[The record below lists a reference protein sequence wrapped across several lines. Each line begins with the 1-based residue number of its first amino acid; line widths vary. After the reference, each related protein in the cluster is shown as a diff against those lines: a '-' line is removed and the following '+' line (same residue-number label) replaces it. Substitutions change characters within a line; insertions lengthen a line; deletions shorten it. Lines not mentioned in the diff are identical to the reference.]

1 MITAETVNGIV
12 RFQANGLPVVSL
24 YCHVDPGAS
33 QREVRARVDSLLDQI
48 RPLAKDRAL
57 DHRYRLSVRADIERI
72 KDALGSERRP
82 SGTIA
87 IFCCSGRDLYEEITL
102 PRRVREQVMVD
113 ATASARPMLAVL
125 GEYYR
130 SCVLVVNREDAPVW
144 EMYQDEMRE
153 VETVTDPLRKAGN
166 TGTRAEDRI
175 QNRVDEQSKRHFR
188 RVTQVIDQLLHTD
201 GYDVLVIGGHEYE
214 LGEFFRLLPHEL
226 RGRVAGTFSADPA
239 ATPVAEIRRSAQGVV
254 QRYQRE
260 QDQRL
265 VDQVLELAAA
275 GGLAALGPEDCL
287 WAGSMS
293 AIDTLLVRDGTT
305 LLGVL
310 CDESRWLAASGD
322 SARYAGSAP
331 VIPLTSW
338 TSWRRP
344 SSRPAAWPGRSPRT
358 SCQRST
364 PRRRSCGSRPRRRAA
379 SHEYR
384 RAHRRAAARRGK
396 PDPHRHLPSTDGIWP
411 VARRKANMPLS
422 LALLIFCPRKV
433 RVSSVENVPERK
445 YALAGVSTSI
455 CPACAAW
462 SACTPRS

>member
-24 YCHVDPGAS
+24 YCRVDPGAS

-48 RPLAKDRAL
+48 RPVAKDSDL

-72 KDALGSERRP
+72 KDALGSGRWP
-82 SGTIA
+82 PGTIA
-87 IFCCSGRDLYEEITL
+87 IFCCSGRDLYEEIPL

-113 ATASARPMLAVL
+113 ATSLARPMLAVL

-130 SCVLVVNREDAPVW
+130 SCVLVLNREEAPVW

-188 RVTQVIDQLLHTD
+188 RVAQVIDRLLRTD
-201 GYDVLVIGGHEYE
+201 GYDVLVVGGHEYE

-226 RGRVAGTFSADPA
+226 RGRVAGTFWADPA
-239 ATPVAEIRRSAQGVV
+239 ATPVAEIRRSAEDVM
-254 QRYQRE
+254 RHYQRE
-260 QDQRL
+260 QDRRL

-293 AIDTLLVRDGTT
+293 AIDTLLVRDGAT
-305 LLGVL
+305 LPGVV

-322 SARYAGSAP
+322 ICPVCREPTRYAPDVLDELAAAVIETGGSARQ
-331 VIPLTSW
+331 I
-338 TSWRRP
+338 
-344 SSRPAAWPGRSPRT
+344 AADLMPD
-358 SCQRST
+358 
-364 PRRRSCGSRPRRRAA
+364 
-379 SHEYR
+379 EY
-384 RAHRRAAARRGK
+384 
-396 PDPHRHLPSTDGIWP
+396 P
-411 VARRKANMPLS
+411 VAAQLRFPPP
-422 LALLIFCPRKV
+422 PR
-433 RVSSVENVPERK
+433 E
-445 YALAGVSTSI
+445 AGDSQ
-455 CPACAAW
+455 P
-462 SACTPRS
+462 